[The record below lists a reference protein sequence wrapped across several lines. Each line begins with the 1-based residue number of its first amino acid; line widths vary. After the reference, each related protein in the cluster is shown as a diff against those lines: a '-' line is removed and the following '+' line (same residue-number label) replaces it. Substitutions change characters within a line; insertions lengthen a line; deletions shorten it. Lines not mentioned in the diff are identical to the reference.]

1 MKVLKTPLKIIQN
14 LIWAAML
21 AFLVLIGISFLP
33 FENGLQIYTVQSGSM
48 EPVIQTGSVIFVL
61 PFSSYSVGDIV
72 TRQNQSSTITVTHR
86 IVEQTDQGFVTKGDA
101 NDAEDPTP
109 LTPSGI
115 VGKYLFQIPYL
126 GYPIA
131 YARTAQGL
139 ILLII
144 IPALFVIFDEA
155 TNINKELKNLKKK
168 KQQPRALPFMTLT
181 NKFQYQR
188 MNTPVKIKLIH
199 TKCIPKDIRH
209 ICL

>member
-1 MKVLKTPLKIIQN
+1 MISGVLKIIQN
-14 LIWAAML
+14 LIWAVML

-48 EPVIQTGSVIFVL
+48 EPMIKTGSVIFVL
-61 PFSSYSVGDIV
+61 PSKNYEIGDVV
-72 TRQNQSSTITVTHR
+72 TRQKEGSAITVTHR
-86 IVEQTDQGFVTKGDA
+86 IIEQTSEGFITKGDA
-101 NDAEDPTP
+101 NDADDPAP
-109 LTPSGI
+109 LTQSGI
-115 VGKYLFQIPYL
+115 VGKFLFQIPYL

-131 YARTAQGL
+131 FARTAQGL
-139 ILLII
+139 VLLII
-144 IPALFVIFDEA
+144 IPSLFVIFDEGL
-155 TNINKELKNLKKK
+155 NIKNELKNLKKK
-168 KQQPRALPFMTLT
+168 KQQPKTLPFTSLT